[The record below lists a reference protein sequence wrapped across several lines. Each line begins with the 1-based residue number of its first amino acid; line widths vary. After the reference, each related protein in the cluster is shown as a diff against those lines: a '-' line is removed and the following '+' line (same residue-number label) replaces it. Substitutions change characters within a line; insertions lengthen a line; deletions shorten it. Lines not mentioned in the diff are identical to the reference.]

1 MCIGVLPAWMS
12 VEGVSSPGIGVTV
25 SCEPSLL
32 QHFGFVCLFVL
43 TAECMFLSS
52 HVYPGL
58 HVTKHM

>member
-1 MCIGVLPAWMS
+1 
-12 VEGVSSPGIGVTV
+12 
-25 SCEPSLL
+25 
-32 QHFGFVCLFVL
+32 LFVL